1 MKVFTTPSLKQHA
14 LIMPLIFLFILM
26 LSSYSC
32 ASKPVDSLKKDSP
45 KYLSFYENV
54 EGESIH
60 WEANLL
66 GDEITSIYKNGKRI
80 PDNLVDDYKGKIYNQ
95 LDEMRY
101 GHREISFRMPDIHID
116 LDDLNKQMEKF
127 KEEFPKDKKD
137 FKFYQFDDE
146 NFKKEMKELEKK
158 LESLKKKDFNWKFNE
173 KEFKEKMEKLE
184 KELQENLRDLDK
196 HQFHFYWKDD
206 DDTDV

>member
-1 MKVFTTPSLKQHA
+1 MKVFTTPFPKLHSSM
-14 LIMPLIFLFILM
+14 MPLLFLFTLVLTSI
-26 LSSYSC
+26 SC
-32 ASKPVDSLKKDSP
+32 ASQPADSLKKDSP

-54 EGESIH
+54 GGEKIH
-60 WEANLL
+60 WEANFE
-66 GDEITSIYKNGKRI
+66 GSEITSIYKNGKRI
-80 PDNLVDDYKGKIYNQ
+80 PDDLVDDYKDKIYDQ
-95 LDEMRY
+95 LDEMRF
-101 GHREISFRMPDIHID
+101 GSDRFSFRMPDIRID

-127 KEEFPKDKKD
+127 NEEFPKDKKH

-158 LESLKKKDFNWKFNE
+158 LEGLKEQDFNWKFDE

-184 KELQENLRDLDK
+184 KELKENLRDLDK

-206 DDTDV
+206 DDTDA